1 LLFDDNSDI
10 ISGCDRRLPQ
20 MKLKIKKEEILKGLQ
35 RIQGV
40 VEKKN
45 TMPILSNMLLT
56 AEGGSVEIIATDLEI
71 GLRGRY
77 AAEVEKP
84 GSVTVSA
91 KKMYEIVR
99 ELPTEEVQ
107 IKVEDGNWVKI
118 ISGQSQFKLVGLP
131 KDEFPSLPDVAEEG
145 MIVIDGT
152 MLRNMI
158 KKTLYSVGENDARYV
173 LNGLFL
179 HMTQV
184 KGGLN
189 IRMVGTDGHRL
200 SMIDRIIDANHKEES
215 IIIPKKAMMELRRL
229 LEEDSPNTELR
240 LGFSKNHALFK
251 RDGLVMVSKLIDGN
265 YPNYLQ
271 VVPAKSTKKVTISKE
286 VIAHAVKRVSILSKE
301 KTNAVKLQLERNRI
315 ILSTNNPEI
324 GEASEELAVDYAG
337 EGISIGFNSRYLMD
351 VLMAMDREHIAIE
364 LNDPLSPCLITE
376 EGDEHYKC
384 VVMPMRV

>member
-1 LLFDDNSDI
+1 
-10 ISGCDRRLPQ
+10 

-56 AEGGSVEIIATDLEI
+56 ADANGIEIVATDLEI

-99 ELPTEEVQ
+99 ELPSEDIQ
-107 IKVEDGNWVKI
+107 IKVEDGNWVRI
-118 ISGQSQFKLVGLP
+118 VSGQSQFKLVALP
-131 KDEFPSLPDVAEEG
+131 KDEYPALPDVAEEG
-145 MIVIDGT
+145 MIAIEGET
-152 MLRNMI
+152 LREMI

-173 LNGLFL
+173 LNGLFV
-179 HMTQV
+179 HMNQS
-184 KGGLN
+184 KNGLN
-189 IRMVGTDGHRL
+189 VRMVGTDGHRL
-200 SMIDRIIDANHKEES
+200 SMIDRVIDAKHKEES
-215 IIIPKKAMMELRRL
+215 MIIPKKAMMELRRL
-229 LEEDSPNTELR
+229 LEEDSSKAELR
-240 LGFSKNHALFK
+240 IGFSKNHALFK

-271 VVPAKSTKKVTISKE
+271 VVPAKSTKKVAVSKDMFT
-286 VIAHAVKRVSILSKE
+286 HAVKRVSILSKE
-301 KTNAVKLQLERNRI
+301 KTNAVKMQLEKDKLV
-315 ILSTNNPEI
+315 LSTNNPEV
-324 GEASEELAVDYAG
+324 GEASEELGVDYKG
-337 EGISIGFNSRYLMD
+337 EAITIGFNSRYLMD
-351 VLMAMDREHIAIE
+351 VLTAMDRANIALE
-364 LNDPLSPCLITE
+364 LNDSLSPCLITE
-376 EGDEHYKC
+376 EGDDHYKC

>member
-1 LLFDDNSDI
+1 
-10 ISGCDRRLPQ
+10 

-56 AEGGSVEIIATDLEI
+56 ADSNGIEIVATDLEI

-84 GSVTVSA
+84 GAVTVSA

-99 ELPTEEVQ
+99 ELPAEDIQ

-118 ISGQSQFKLVGLP
+118 ISGQSHFKLVALP
-131 KDEFPSLPDVAEEG
+131 KDEYPALPDVAEEG
-145 MIVIDGT
+145 MIVIEGET
-152 MLRNMI
+152 LREMI

-173 LNGLFL
+173 LNGLFV
-179 HMTQV
+179 HMTQA
-184 KGGLN
+184 KNGLS

-200 SMIDRIIDANHKEES
+200 SMIDRVIDAKHKEES
-215 IIIPKKAMMELRRL
+215 MIIPKKAMLELRRL
-229 LEEDSPNTELR
+229 LEEDPSGAGEMR

-271 VVPAKSTKKVTISKE
+271 VVPAKSTKKVVVSKDLFS
-286 VIAHAVKRVSILSKE
+286 HAVKRVSILSKE
-301 KTNAVKLQLERNRI
+301 KTNAVKMQLEK
-315 ILSTNNPEI
+315 
-324 GEASEELAVDYAG
+324 
-337 EGISIGFNSRYLMD
+337 D
-351 VLMAMDREHIAIE
+351 VLTLVHEQ
-364 LNDPLSPCLITE
+364 S
-376 EGDEHYKC
+376 
-384 VVMPMRV
+384 

>member
-1 LLFDDNSDI
+1 
-10 ISGCDRRLPQ
+10 
-20 MKLKIKKEEILKGLQ
+20 MKLTIKKEEILKGLQ

-56 AEGGSVEIIATDLEI
+56 AERAGIEIIATDLEI

-99 ELPTEEVQ
+99 ELPAEDIQ
-107 IKVEDGNWVKI
+107 INVEDGNWVKI
-118 ISGQSQFKLVGLP
+118 LSGQSQFKLVGLP
-131 KDEFPSLPDVAEEG
+131 KDEYPALPDVAEEG
-145 MIVIDGT
+145 MIVIDGDT
-152 MLRNMI
+152 LRDMI

-173 LNGLFL
+173 LNGLFV
-179 HMTQV
+179 HMTPARD
-184 KGGLN
+184 GLN
-189 IRMVGTDGHRL
+189 LRMVGTDGHRL
-200 SMIDRIIDANHKEES
+200 SMIDRVIDAKHREES

-229 LEEDSPNTELR
+229 LEEDAPKTQLR

-271 VVPAKSTKKVTISKE
+271 VVPAKSSKKVTVSKE
-286 VIAHAVKRVSILSKE
+286 AITHAVKRVSILSRE
-301 KTNAVKLQLERNRI
+301 KTNAVKLQLEKDRLV
-315 ILSTNNPEI
+315 LSTNNPEV
-324 GEASEELAVDYAG
+324 GEASEELAVDYKG
-337 EGISIGFNSRYLMD
+337 EGIVIGFNSRYLMD
-351 VLMAMDREHIAIE
+351 VLTAMDKETVALE
-364 LNDPLSPCLITE
+364 LNDSLSPCLITE

>member
-1 LLFDDNSDI
+1 
-10 ISGCDRRLPQ
+10 

-56 AEGGSVEIIATDLEI
+56 AEGDSIEIIATDLEI

-77 AAEVEKP
+77 AADVEKP

-99 ELPTEEVQ
+99 ELPADEVQ
-107 IKVEDGNWVKI
+107 IKVEEGNWVKI
-118 ISGQSQFKLVGLP
+118 ISGRSQFKLVGLP
-131 KDEFPSLPDVAEEG
+131 KDEYPALPDVAEEG
-145 MIVIDGT
+145 MIAIDGD
-152 MLRNMI
+152 MLRDMI
-158 KKTLYSVGENDARYV
+158 RKTLYSVGENDARYV
-173 LNGLFL
+173 LNGLFV
-179 HMTQV
+179 HMTQA

-200 SMIDRIIDANHKEES
+200 SMIDRVIDATHKEES

-229 LEEDSPNTELR
+229 LEEDAPKTELR

-271 VVPAKSTKKVTISKE
+271 VVPAKSSKKVTVSKE
-286 VIAHAVKRVSILSKE
+286 VMTHAVKRVSILSKE
-301 KTNAVKLQLERNRI
+301 KTNAVKLSLEKERI

-337 EGISIGFNSRYLMD
+337 EGIAIGFNSRYLMD
-351 VLMAMDREHIAIE
+351 VLMSMDREHIAIE
-364 LNDPLSPCLITE
+364 FNDPLSPCLITE
-376 EGDEHYKC
+376 DGDEHYKC

>member
-1 LLFDDNSDI
+1 
-10 ISGCDRRLPQ
+10 
-20 MKLKIKKEEILKGLQ
+20 MKLTIKKEEILKGLQ

-45 TMPILSNMLLT
+45 TMPILSNMLLI
-56 AEGGSVEIIATDLEI
+56 AEGSSIEIIATDLEI

-84 GSVTVSA
+84 GAVTVSA

-99 ELPTEEVQ
+99 ELPAEDLQ

-118 ISGQSQFKLVGLP
+118 ISGRSQFKLVGLP
-131 KDEFPSLPDVAEEG
+131 KDEYPSLPDVAEEG
-145 MIVIDGT
+145 MIAIDGEI
-152 MLRNMI
+152 LRDMI

-173 LNGLFL
+173 LNGLFV
-179 HMTQV
+179 HMSQV

-200 SMIDRIIDANHKEES
+200 SMIDRVIDAKHKEES
-215 IIIPKKAMMELRRL
+215 LIIPKKAMLELRRI
-229 LEEDSPNTELR
+229 LEEDSPKGELR

-271 VVPAKSTKKVTISKE
+271 VVPAKSTKKVTIAKD
-286 VIAHAVKRVSILSKE
+286 VFTHAVKRVSILSKE
-301 KTNAVKLQLERNRI
+301 KTNAVKMQLEEGRL
-315 ILSTNNPEI
+315 ILSTNNPEV
-324 GEASEELAVDYAG
+324 GEASEELAVDYKGDSVA
-337 EGISIGFNSRYLMD
+337 IGFNSRYLMD
-351 VLMAMDREHIAIE
+351 VLSAMDRQTIALE
-364 LNDPLSPCLITE
+364 LNDALSPCLITE

>member
-1 LLFDDNSDI
+1 
-10 ISGCDRRLPQ
+10 

-56 AEGGSVEIIATDLEI
+56 AEGAGIEIIATDLEI

-77 AAEVEKP
+77 VAEVEKP

-99 ELPTEEVQ
+99 ELPSEDIQ
-107 IKVEDGNWVKI
+107 IKVEDSNWVKI
-118 ISGQSQFKLVGLP
+118 LSGQSQFKLVGLP
-131 KDEFPSLPDVAEEG
+131 KDEYPALPDVAEEG
-145 MIVIDGT
+145 MIVIDGDT
-152 MLRNMI
+152 LRDMI

-173 LNGLFL
+173 LNGLFV
-179 HMTQV
+179 HMTQT
-184 KGGLN
+184 KGGVNL
-189 IRMVGTDGHRL
+189 RMVGTDGHRL
-200 SMIDRIIDANHKEES
+200 SMIDRIIDAKHKEENL
-215 IIIPKKAMMELRRL
+215 IIPKKAMMELRRL
-229 LEEDSPNTELR
+229 LEEEAPKTELR

-271 VVPAKSTKKVTISKE
+271 VVPATSTKKVTLSKE
-286 VIAHAVKRVSILSKE
+286 AITHAVKRVSILSKE
-301 KTNAVKLQLERNRI
+301 KTNAVKLQLDKDRLV
-315 ILSTNNPEI
+315 LSTNNPEV
-324 GEASEELAVDYAG
+324 GEASEELAVDYTG
-337 EGISIGFNSRYLMD
+337 ESIAIGFNSRYLMD
-351 VLMAMDREHIAIE
+351 VLTAMDKETIALE

>member
-1 LLFDDNSDI
+1 
-10 ISGCDRRLPQ
+10 
-20 MKLKIKKEEILKGLQ
+20 MKLTIKKEEILKGLQ

-45 TMPILSNMLLT
+45 TMPILSNMLLV
-56 AEGGSVEIIATDLEI
+56 ADGSSIEIIATDLEI

-84 GSVTVSA
+84 GAVTVSA

-99 ELPTEEVQ
+99 ELPAEDLQ

-118 ISGQSQFKLVGLP
+118 ISGRSQFKLVGLP
-131 KDEFPSLPDVAEEG
+131 KDEYPSLPDVAEEG
-145 MIVIDGT
+145 MIAIDGEI
-152 MLRNMI
+152 LRDMI

-173 LNGLFL
+173 LNGLFV
-179 HMTQV
+179 HMSQV

-200 SMIDRIIDANHKEES
+200 SMIDRVIDAKHKEES
-215 IIIPKKAMMELRRL
+215 LIIPKKAMLELRRI
-229 LEEDSPNTELR
+229 LEEDAPKGELR

-271 VVPAKSTKKVTISKE
+271 VVPAKSTKKVTIAKD
-286 VIAHAVKRVSILSKE
+286 VFTHAVKRVSILSKE
-301 KTNAVKLQLERNRI
+301 KTNAVKMQLEEGRL
-315 ILSTNNPEI
+315 ILSTNNPEV
-324 GEASEELAVDYAG
+324 GEASEELAVDYKGDGVA
-337 EGISIGFNSRYLMD
+337 IGFNSRYLMD
-351 VLMAMDREHIAIE
+351 VLSAMDRQTIALE
-364 LNDPLSPCLITE
+364 LNDALSPCLITE

>member
-1 LLFDDNSDI
+1 
-10 ISGCDRRLPQ
+10 

-56 AEGGSVEIIATDLEI
+56 AEGGSLEIIATDLEI

-77 AAEVEKP
+77 VADVEKP

-91 KKMYEIVR
+91 KKVYEIVR
-99 ELPTEEVQ
+99 ELPADDVQ
-107 IKVEDGNWVKI
+107 IKVEEGNWVKI
-118 ISGQSQFKLVGLP
+118 LSGHSQFKLVGLP
-131 KDEFPSLPDVAEEG
+131 KDEYPALPDVAEEG
-145 MIVIDGT
+145 MISIDGD
-152 MLRNMI
+152 MLRDMI
-158 KKTLYSVGENDARYV
+158 RKTLYSVGENDARYV
-173 LNGLFL
+173 LNGLFM
-179 HMTQV
+179 HMTQA

-200 SMIDRIIDANHKEES
+200 SMIDRVVDAKHKEES

-229 LEEDSPNTELR
+229 LEEDAPKTELR

-271 VVPAKSTKKVTISKE
+271 VVPAKSSKKVTVSKE
-286 VIAHAVKRVSILSKE
+286 VMTHAVKRVSILSKE
-301 KTNAVKLQLERNRI
+301 KTNAVKLQLEKERI

-337 EGISIGFNSRYLMD
+337 EGIAIGFNSRYLMD
-351 VLMAMDREHIAIE
+351 VLMSMDREHIAIE

-376 EGDEHYKC
+376 DGDEHYKC

>member
-1 LLFDDNSDI
+1 
-10 ISGCDRRLPQ
+10 

-56 AEGGSVEIIATDLEI
+56 AEGSNIEIVATDLEI

-77 AAEVEKP
+77 AADVEKP
-84 GSVTVSA
+84 GAVTVSA
-91 KKMYEIVR
+91 KKMFEIVR
-99 ELPTEEVQ
+99 ELPAEDIQ
-107 IKVEDGNWVKI
+107 IKVEDSNWIKI
-118 ISGQSQFKLVGLP
+118 TSGHSQFKLVGLP
-131 KDEFPSLPDVAEEG
+131 KEEYPALPDVAEEG
-145 MIVIDGT
+145 MIVIDGDT
-152 MLRNMI
+152 LREMI

-179 HMTQV
+179 HMTQG

-189 IRMVGTDGHRL
+189 VRMVGTDGHRL
-200 SMIDRIIDANHKEES
+200 SMIDRVIDAKHKEES
-215 IIIPKKAMMELRRL
+215 IIIPKKAMMELRRI
-229 LEEDSPNTELR
+229 LEEDSPKTELR
-240 LGFSKNHALFK
+240 VGSSKNHALFK
-251 RDGLVMVSKLIDGN
+251 RDGLMMVTKLIDGN

-271 VVPAKSTKKVTISKE
+271 VVPSKSTKKVTVSKE

-301 KTNAVKLQLERNRI
+301 KTNAVKLQLEKDRLV
-315 ILSTNNPEI
+315 LSTNNPEV
-324 GEASEELAVDYAG
+324 GEANEELAVDYSG
-337 EGISIGFNSRYLMD
+337 EGIAIGFNSRYLID
-351 VLMAMDREHIAIE
+351 VLTAMDREKITLE

-376 EGDEHYKC
+376 EGDEQYKC

>member
-1 LLFDDNSDI
+1 
-10 ISGCDRRLPQ
+10 

-77 AAEVEKP
+77 AADVEKP

-99 ELPTEEVQ
+99 ELPADDVQ
-107 IKVEDGNWVKI
+107 IKVDDGSWVKI
-118 ISGQSQFKLVGLP
+118 ISGRSQFKLVGLP
-131 KDEFPSLPDVAEEG
+131 KDEYPALPDVAEEG
-145 MIVIDGT
+145 MIAIDGDT
-152 MLRNMI
+152 LRDMI

-173 LNGLFL
+173 LNGLFM
-179 HMTQV
+179 HMTQA

-200 SMIDRIIDANHKEES
+200 SMIDRVIEAKHKDES
-215 IIIPKKAMMELRRL
+215 VIIPKKAMMELRRL
-229 LEEDSPNTELR
+229 LEEDEPKSELR
-240 LGFSKNHALFK
+240 IGFSKNHALFK

-271 VVPAKSTKKVTISKE
+271 VVPTKSTKKVTVSKE
-286 VIAHAVKRVSILSKE
+286 VMTHAVKRVSILSKE
-301 KTNAVKLQLERNRI
+301 KTNAVKLQLEKERI

-337 EGISIGFNSRYLMD
+337 EGVAIGFNSRYLMD
-351 VLMAMDREHIAIE
+351 VLMAMDREHVAIE

-376 EGDEHYKC
+376 DGDEHYKC